1 MNIKNVI
8 ARMTLEEKASLCS
21 GLDFWHLK
29 PVERLGVESIMVSDG
44 PHGLRKQ
51 DQKGDHLGIN
61 DSIEAVCFPAACG
74 LASSFDPE
82 LLRKMGV
89 ALGNECQAEDVGVLL
104 GPGINI
110 KRSPLCGRNF
120 EYYSEDPYL
129 AGQLGAA
136 FTEGVQGRH
145 VGVSVKHFAANNQE
159 ERRMS
164 VSAEIDERTL
174 REIYL
179 AAFEQVVR
187 QAKPWTVMCSYNRI
201 NGEYVSQSPRLLTE
215 ILRKEWGFDGYVV
228 TDWGACDDRVAGLAA
243 GQDLEMPGSG
253 GVNDAEIVQAVRDGR
268 LKESVL
274 DTAVE
279 RILRVSRRFLENRD
293 THAVFDRDRD
303 HALARDIARQSMV
316 LLKNEKKLLPLD
328 SQQKVAFL
336 GAFAKTPRYQGSGSS
351 HINAHRVV
359 GALEAA
365 GQQGLSISYAPGY
378 RLDSDAPDEAL
389 ITEAAEA
396 AKGADVAVVFAGLPE
411 SYESEGYDRVHMRM
425 PESHNA
431 LIEAVAAVQPHC
443 VVVLQNGSP
452 VEMPWIDKT
461 EAVLESYLG
470 GEAVGEAQVD
480 LLYGSANPCGK
491 LAETFPLRLQ
501 DSPSY
506 LNFPG
511 EGDRVEYREGVFV
524 GYRWYDSVDRE
535 VLFPFGHGLSYTSFE
550 YSDLHVDRKEISG
563 DEPVTVTL
571 KVKNTGKRSGRETVQ
586 IYVQRPDGKGP
597 VRPDKELRGFAKVF
611 LAPGEEKEISASLTK
626 RAFACYSTEAADW
639 VVPAGEYGILAGA
652 SSRDIRLAGKVVRTD
667 QPAAGWRVTRNTT
680 LGDILS
686 NLVSAAVL
694 QKAAQQA
701 GMAFSPGSGDEE
713 LGGGADAMARHMF
726 FHSPLRAV
734 RSFAGGDITNAVLRQ
749 LVDAINEALAA
760 AEKAE

>member
-29 PVERLGVESIMVSDG
+29 PVERLGMESVMVSDG

-51 DQKGDHLGIN
+51 DQKADHLGIN

-82 LLRKMGV
+82 LLRKMGA

-136 FTEGVQGRH
+136 FTEGVQSQH

-228 TDWGACDDRVAGLAA
+228 TDWGACDDRVAGLIA

-253 GVNDAEIVQAVRDGR
+253 GVNDAEIVRAVREGR

-279 RILRVSRRFLENRD
+279 RILHVSRRFLENRD
-293 THAVFDRDRD
+293 PHAVFDRDRD
-303 HALARDIARQSMV
+303 HGLACDIACQSMV
-316 LLKNEKKLLPLD
+316 LLKNDGVLPLD
-328 SQQKVAFL
+328 GRQKVAFL

-365 GQQGLSISYAPGY
+365 RQQGFSVSYAPGY
-378 RLDSDAPDEAL
+378 RPDSDAPDKAL
-389 ITEAAEA
+389 IAEA
-396 AKGADVAVVFAGLPE
+396 VQAAKCADVAVVFAGLPE
-411 SYESEGYDRVHMRM
+411 SYESEGYDRTHMRM

-443 VVVLQNGSP
+443 AVVLQNGSP
-452 VEMPWIDKT
+452 VEMPWIDRA

-480 LLYGSANPCGK
+480 LLYGLANPCGK
-491 LAETFPLRLQ
+491 LAETFPVRLQ

-511 EGDRVEYREGVFV
+511 YGDRVEYREGVFV

-550 YSDLHVDRKEISG
+550 YSDLHVNRQEVSG
-563 DEPVTVTL
+563 NEPITVKL

-586 IYVQRPDGKGP
+586 VYVRRPAGKGP
-597 VRPDKELRGFAKVF
+597 VRPVKELRGFVKVS
-611 LAPGEEKEISASLTK
+611 LAPGEEKEVSVVLTK

-680 LGDILS
+680 LGDILA
-686 NLVSAAVL
+686 NPVSAAIL
-694 QKAAQQA
+694 QKAGQQA
-701 GMAFSPGSGDEE
+701 GMPLSSGSGDEG
-713 LGGGADAMARHMF
+713 LGGGADDMAKNMF
-726 FHSPLRAV
+726 FNSPLRAI
-734 RSFAGGDITNAVLRQ
+734 RNFAGGKIDNARLQQ

-760 AEKAE
+760 AERAE